1 MLQNPRSAETFSA
14 RIVCEKQ
21 CVLEVQAI
29 VQSGVVVYSSI
40 HTLTMSCRAFI
51 DGEPYTLSTW
61 QRVRPKGKK
70 KELPLHKAPALIP
83 PSNHKGRNV
92 DSMFFPLKCN
102 SSPPFSCRLLPL
114 NYFACVDN
122 CRTHR
127 PGLLRKINPAR
138 FTSWDF
144 FFFQFARPEKQSQ
157 ITNHRGIVLAV
168 WLTAEHFVPPRRKVG
183 ITLDCMV
190 CERGCVCV
198 NLQQLGGLGRVEGLD

>member
-1 MLQNPRSAETFSA
+1 MRNDAS
-14 RIVCEKQ
+14 V
-21 CVLEVQAI
+21 
-29 VQSGVVVYSSI
+29 
-40 HTLTMSCRAFI
+40 TMSRRAFI
-51 DGEPYTLSTW
+51 DGERSALSTW
-61 QRVRPKGKK
+61 QRVSPNSKK
-70 KELPLHKAPALIP
+70 KELALHKAPVLIP

-102 SSPPFSCRLLPL
+102 SCPPFSRLLLPL
-114 NYFACVDN
+114 NYFAYVDN

-138 FTSWDF
+138 FTSWEF

-157 ITNHRGIVLAV
+157 ITNHRGIVRAI
-168 WLTAEHFVPPRRKVG
+168 WSTAEHFVPPRRKVG

-198 NLQQLGGLGRVEGLD
+198 NLQQLGGLGRAEGLD